1 MHRVVLLL
9 SWRVAGFLG
18 GLSGRTPPSPTG
30 SLALTF
36 TIALVALA
44 TTRTPQTREWRRIH
58 LETTSTTLMSLRYH
72 CRTTN
77 PLRYSNLRS
86 LSEEHCTLTCA
97 RIVQVPDFLT
107 KFGDDR
113 YRRSLGE
120 HAPQRLRSTRCRAR
134 LLGHCQDQ
142 PWVSFLTTLWYH
154 SSSSNRGLSAGLRE
168 ATRYSSTSL
177 LTRSPFSPV
186 IPHVST

>member
-1 MHRVVLLL
+1 MPRV
-9 SWRVAGFLG
+9 
-18 GLSGRTPPSPTG
+18 
-30 SLALTF
+30 
-36 TIALVALA
+36 
-44 TTRTPQTREWRRIH
+44 
-58 LETTSTTLMSLRYH
+58 
-72 CRTTN
+72 TN

-142 PWVSFLTTLWYH
+142 PWVSFLTMLWYH
-154 SSSSNRGLSAGLRE
+154 SSSSSSNRGLGAGLRE
-168 ATRYSSTSL
+168 ATRCSSTSL
-177 LTRSPFSPV
+177 STRSPFSPA
-186 IPHVST
+186 IPHVSTRVPASVQALTSPKSPRREMHGSRQMRTDTVARTDARYGGHSPPAGSESVLLVTSTARASLLAAER